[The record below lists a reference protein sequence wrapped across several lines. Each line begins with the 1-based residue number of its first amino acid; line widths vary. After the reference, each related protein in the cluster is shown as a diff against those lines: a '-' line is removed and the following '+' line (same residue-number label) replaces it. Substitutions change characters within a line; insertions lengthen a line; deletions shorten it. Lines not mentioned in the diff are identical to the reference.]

1 MNKQPTIKRS
11 SIKHLFLLTLLSLY
25 SNIMLA
31 QHIIKGTVKD
41 ADTGETLP
49 GVNILI
55 KGTTK
60 GTVTDFNGNFVYEL
74 SANDKILVFSYLG
87 YIDQEVEI
95 TNQAKLD
102 IALKTKSTD
111 IQEVVVVG
119 YGTQKTKDLTAPIV
133 TVKGSDLS
141 KQVTSNPMNALQGKV
156 TGVQI
161 ISSGIPG
168 SGASVKIRGVGSIGD
183 YASPLYIVDGVFVDN
198 IDFLSTGDV
207 EELTVLKDASA
218 AAIYG
223 VRAANGVILI
233 TTKKGKVGK
242 PSVSYESY
250 FGIQT
255 PVNIMPMAT
264 RDQYVTLLNEA
275 NINTAGYIIK
285 NPEDYPTSTDW
296 YQELVRPAGITS
308 HSIDVSGSTEKTS
321 YSIGGNFIYQ
331 NGIMDTKNYY
341 ERYNIRGRLDQTVN
355 NYLKIGINTIM
366 SDYNK
371 QIPND
376 AAFFSA
382 YVNPPVY
389 NVYDNTNTDAYPIK
403 FGAPQKYNFGNQ
415 YGNPVAAAYYADN
428 FEKGRKNIFSI
439 YADFDIIKEKLSFK
453 TSYNQDQSSWN
464 TRYYTPEFYVGG
476 SQGIRNS
483 SLSKTTG
490 NSSKQIIDNVLN
502 FKNSNSTSS
511 YSILLGQSTR
521 IEKWETLTG
530 SAQSVP
536 GFDEQSKYLVNG
548 SFRDRFSYDA
558 AARYNGISFFTRGTY
573 NYNDKYLATITFR
586 ADASSKYQEKW
597 GYFPSIGFGWNI
609 TKENFE
615 RVNNYFTNLK
625 LRASWGLLGNDN
637 IPANSA
643 IILGQTG
650 AGSSAVFGDIL
661 VDGVGAQ
668 TVLQNY
674 LRWET
679 VSEFDFGVDFTL
691 KNNKLSGEIDY
702 YRRVTHNVV
711 FYAPIAT
718 GGGVAELLGNNGS
731 VLNTGVELSVTW
743 KDKITNDIDYRINFN
758 ATTIHNEVLKLEG
771 REYIPGAY
779 VRSGYTTRTAVG
791 HPIGSFYG
799 YEVDGVYGSESE
811 ALLDPVSQT
820 IKDKGFFKYKD
831 QNGDKII
838 DDKDKVYLGSAIPWL
853 IAGLDFGLNYKNF
866 DLSLAISSQV
876 GNKILNAKRMNRD
889 VFTDGNYD
897 QDFYD
902 NRWTSTSKSSEY
914 PSAEAYNY
922 SYTQQAND
930 FFVESAFYVRIQN
943 IQLGYTTEKIK
954 FIPKLRI
961 YITAQRPYTF
971 FTYNGFTPEVGGSP
985 ISSGVDNTIYP
996 MQAIYTLGLKMF
1008 F

>member
-1 MNKQPTIKRS
+1 MNKQPISQKLF
-11 SIKHLFLLTLLSLY
+11 KHLFLIAILSFY
-25 SNIMLA
+25 TNVVFA

-41 ADTGETLP
+41 AVTGETLP

-74 SANDKILVFSYLG
+74 TANDKILVFSYLG

-95 TNQAKLD
+95 SNQAQLE
-102 IALKTKSTD
+102 ITLKTKSTD

-233 TTKKGKVGK
+233 TTKKGKAGK

-275 NINTAGYIIK
+275 NINTSGYIIK

-321 YSIGGNFIYQ
+321 YSIGGNFIHQ

-382 YVNPPVY
+382 FVNPPVY
-389 NVYDNTNTDAYPIK
+389 SVYDDSNADAYPVK

-483 SLSKTTG
+483 NLSKTTG
-490 NSSKQIIDNVLN
+490 NSSKQIIDNVFN

-668 TVLQNY
+668 
-674 LRWET
+674 
-679 VSEFDFGVDFTL
+679 
-691 KNNKLSGEIDY
+691 
-702 YRRVTHNVV
+702 
-711 FYAPIAT
+711 
-718 GGGVAELLGNNGS
+718 
-731 VLNTGVELSVTW
+731 
-743 KDKITNDIDYRINFN
+743 
-758 ATTIHNEVLKLEG
+758 
-771 REYIPGAY
+771 
-779 VRSGYTTRTAVG
+779 
-791 HPIGSFYG
+791 
-799 YEVDGVYGSESE
+799 
-811 ALLDPVSQT
+811 
-820 IKDKGFFKYKD
+820 
-831 QNGDKII
+831 
-838 DDKDKVYLGSAIPWL
+838 
-853 IAGLDFGLNYKNF
+853 
-866 DLSLAISSQV
+866 
-876 GNKILNAKRMNRD
+876 
-889 VFTDGNYD
+889 
-897 QDFYD
+897 
-902 NRWTSTSKSSEY
+902 
-914 PSAEAYNY
+914 
-922 SYTQQAND
+922 
-930 FFVESAFYVRIQN
+930 
-943 IQLGYTTEKIK
+943 
-954 FIPKLRI
+954 
-961 YITAQRPYTF
+961 
-971 FTYNGFTPEVGGSP
+971 
-985 ISSGVDNTIYP
+985 
-996 MQAIYTLGLKMF
+996 
-1008 F
+1008 

>member
-1 MNKQPTIKRS
+1 MNEQPTIKRS
-11 SIKHLFLLTLLSLY
+11 SIKYLFLLTLLSLY

-95 TNQAKLD
+95 TNQAQLD

-389 NVYDNTNTDAYPIK
+389 NVYDDTNTDAYPIK

-558 AARYNGISFFTRGTY
+558 AARYNGISFFLNQFT
-573 NYNDKYLATITFR
+573 
-586 ADASSKYQEKW
+586 ASLRCESS
-597 GYFPSIGFGWNI
+597 PRI
-609 TKENFE
+609 
-615 RVNNYFTNLK
+615 VNN
-625 LRASWGLLGNDN
+625 
-637 IPANSA
+637 
-643 IILGQTG
+643 
-650 AGSSAVFGDIL
+650 
-661 VDGVGAQ
+661 
-668 TVLQNY
+668 
-674 LRWET
+674 
-679 VSEFDFGVDFTL
+679 
-691 KNNKLSGEIDY
+691 
-702 YRRVTHNVV
+702 
-711 FYAPIAT
+711 
-718 GGGVAELLGNNGS
+718 
-731 VLNTGVELSVTW
+731 
-743 KDKITNDIDYRINFN
+743 
-758 ATTIHNEVLKLEG
+758 
-771 REYIPGAY
+771 
-779 VRSGYTTRTAVG
+779 
-791 HPIGSFYG
+791 
-799 YEVDGVYGSESE
+799 
-811 ALLDPVSQT
+811 
-820 IKDKGFFKYKD
+820 
-831 QNGDKII
+831 
-838 DDKDKVYLGSAIPWL
+838 
-853 IAGLDFGLNYKNF
+853 
-866 DLSLAISSQV
+866 IS
-876 GNKILNAKRMNRD
+876 
-889 VFTDGNYD
+889 
-897 QDFYD
+897 
-902 NRWTSTSKSSEY
+902 
-914 PSAEAYNY
+914 
-922 SYTQQAND
+922 
-930 FFVESAFYVRIQN
+930 
-943 IQLGYTTEKIK
+943 
-954 FIPKLRI
+954 
-961 YITAQRPYTF
+961 
-971 FTYNGFTPEVGGSP
+971 
-985 ISSGVDNTIYP
+985 
-996 MQAIYTLGLKMF
+996 
-1008 F
+1008 